1 MAKAIHQ
8 FRFYSDSTTESRNE
22 PSGDDYTKAG
32 GMTAFT
38 KGTLFDGTLE
48 NSKRYVPILQ
58 LGIQSI
64 PGTRFYLNDG
74 VDPITI
80 GSTGIYELDINNG
93 VEISKLAMDVSS
105 MNKINE
111 MQNGYLIID
120 IIYEKEED
128 DG

>member
-1 MAKAIHQ
+1 
-8 FRFYSDSTTESRNE
+8 
-22 PSGDDYTKAG
+22 
-32 GMTAFT
+32 MTAFT

-80 GSTGIYELDINNG
+80 GSTGIYELDMNNG